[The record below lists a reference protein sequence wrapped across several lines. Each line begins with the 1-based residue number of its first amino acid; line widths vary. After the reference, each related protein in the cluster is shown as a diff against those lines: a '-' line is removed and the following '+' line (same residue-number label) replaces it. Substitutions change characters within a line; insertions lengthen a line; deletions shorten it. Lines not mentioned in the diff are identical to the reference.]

1 MYISKIKLHN
11 IKCFEDA
18 TINLEDANA
27 IFRGCLIL
35 GGNGMGKTTILRLI
49 AMSLSGKSSAS
60 GLLDDMPG
68 GVIRNKEKEGYVL
81 LMLKSDDGKQHFSI
95 KTTFGRENGGA
106 NIVTEQATSIPNEN
120 QINPNQET
128 SSNSAGFPW
137 EEIFVCG
144 YGAARGIRGDG
155 QYDEYAVPDAVYSLF
170 ALESG
175 YLQNPEVSLRRTK
188 DLISDELF
196 QKLLNWVDSVLML
209 PKGSV
214 TLKKGAGIFVKDPW
228 GISRPIGTIADGY
241 HATLSMI
248 CDLFGWALFYDK
260 EIFEK
265 GLSGIVM
272 IDEIDQHLHLVWQRK
287 IIGNLIKVFS
297 KIQFIMTTHSPL
309 IAGNAGKLFDAG
321 NGLKLFYTGRKD
333 EKAEISEIEE
343 NLGELGCDQILSS
356 EAFGHISNL
365 NINQQVEKLLKEAS
379 ILAAK
384 DQRTPEE
391 NTKYD
396 NFKKKLKELM
406 FPEGKTLIER
416 VTEREFY
423 KEMEHKIDEFNKILR
438 GGNSS
443 DKN

>member
-1 MYISKIKLHN
+1 MYISKIELHN

-60 GLLDDMPG
+60 GLLDDLPG
-68 GVIRNKEKEGYVL
+68 GVIRNKEEEGHVYLVF
-81 LMLKSDDGKQHFSI
+81 KSDEGKQPFSI
-95 KTTFGRENGGA
+95 KTIFGRENGGA
-106 NIVTEQATSIPNEN
+106 NIVT
-120 QINPNQET
+120 NQEIKPEST
-128 SSNSAGFPW
+128 VFPW
-137 EEIFVCG
+137 ENIFACG

-155 QYDEYAVPDAVYSLF
+155 KYDEYAVPDAVYTLF

-175 YLQNPEVSLRRTK
+175 YLQDSEVPLRRIR
-188 DLISDELF
+188 DIISEELF
-196 QKLLNWVDSVLML
+196 EKVLNWVDSILML

-214 TLKKGAGIFVKDPW
+214 ILKKGAGVFVKDPW

-248 CDLFGWALFYDK
+248 CDIFGWALFYDK
-260 EIFEK
+260 EIFKK

-272 IDEIDQHLHLVWQRK
+272 IDEIEQHLHPTWQKK
-287 IIGNLIKVFS
+287 IIGKLIKVFP

-309 IAGNAGKLFDAG
+309 IAGNAGKLFDEG
-321 NGLKLFYTGRKD
+321 TGLKLFYTGRKD
-333 EKAEISEIEE
+333 KKAEISEIEE
-343 NLGELGCDQILSS
+343 NLGELGYDQILSS
-356 EAFGHISNL
+356 EAFGNLSNL
-365 NINQQVEKLLKEAS
+365 NINEEVEKLLMEAS
-379 ILAAK
+379 ALAAK

-391 NTKYD
+391 NAKYEE
-396 NFKKKLKELM
+396 FKRKMKELM

-416 VTEREFY
+416 ETEREFY
-423 KEMEHKIDEFNKILR
+423 KEMEHKIEEFNKILR
-438 GGNSS
+438 GGKSS